1 MPSKKP
7 TRADG
12 VHSLLSCFFF
22 KSRKNNNIRI
32 PGVIVP
38 FGSGGPGDD
47 PPPPPRL
54 FSLLYSRND
63 FLMSFSH
70 FRYSLL
76 THGETINR
84 REFLSLSLSLHTAK
98 PCPLPKVFIFSSS
111 ILAA

>member
-84 REFLSLSLSLHTAK
+84 REFLFLYTLQSHALCQKYL
-98 PCPLPKVFIFSSS
+98 FS
-111 ILAA
+111 AVVY